1 MAPSQKL
8 QSTQVTPPTS
18 FDFAGEMKLLI
29 CTAIVFLSASTRAQE
44 SKAGT
49 DPTYHHLPAIYE
61 VPHYRAPI
69 YEPPIYKAPNYEAPI
84 YRAPHYETPS
94 YLAPYYQPAGY
105 LAPNYEPASYKAPD
119 YEPPHYRAPE
129 YQAARHAASSSVH
142 HPNQSPLPRPVHN
155 EKVPLHRVP
164 VEHQIAHKIFHR
176 SEIPAAGALKIDV
189 ADENRTT
196 STETAAPAQDT
207 RWKYKKTKKIELEVT
222 SAAPVA
228 DVVDV
233 VQVPTEN
240 PSQNHLKLYKI
251 IKKRRLN

>member
-1 MAPSQKL
+1 M
-8 QSTQVTPPTS
+8 
-18 FDFAGEMKLLI
+18 I
-29 CTAIVFLSASTRAQE
+29 
-44 SKAGT
+44 
-49 DPTYHHLPAIYE
+49 
-61 VPHYRAPI
+61 
-69 YEPPIYKAPNYEAPI
+69 
-84 YRAPHYETPS
+84 
-94 YLAPYYQPAGY
+94 YLAFLAY

-155 EKVPLHRVP
+155 EKVPLHRVS